1 MTRRRR
7 AFWLLATALIVG
19 GGYASWKQWGRHRFF
34 AKNWGTVEDGRIYRS
49 GLVHRALIE
58 DELREHRI
66 TTVVDL
72 SAEGVDHPDVAAER
86 AAAEKLGIRAL
97 EVNGLDGYG
106 VGDVAAYV
114 VALEEMSR
122 AQPGEAVLV
131 HCAGGSER
139 TGAACAM
146 YRMLFQGWDGKRA
159 YEEYL
164 GYRGDPPKND
174 ILPRFVNQILPEV
187 ADRLAK
193 SGTLPSKVAR
203 VPRFGPAGGW
213 DSVGPSIVALP
224 TPPPSPEDGASGG

>member
-58 DELREHRI
+58 DELRDHRI

-72 SAEGVDHPDVAAER
+72 SAEGVGHPDVAGER
-86 AAAEKLGIRAL
+86 AAAERLGIRAL

-106 VGDVAAYV
+106 VGDVGAYV
-114 VALEEMSR
+114 VALEEMGR
-122 AQPGEAVLV
+122 AKDGEAVLV

-159 YEEYL
+159 YDEYL
-164 GYRGDPPKND
+164 GYRGSPPKND
-174 ILPRFVNQILPEV
+174 ILPRFVNQILPDV
-187 ADRLAK
+187 AKRLEA
-193 SGTLPSKVAR
+193 SGTLPGTR
-203 VPRFGPAGGW
+203 DRLPRFGPAGGW
-213 DSVGPSIVALP
+213 SPVEAGVVATTASP
-224 TPPPSPEDGASGG
+224 TKP

>member
-1 MTRRRR
+1 VSTPYDTDVAGRRKK
-7 AFWLLATALIVG
+7 LLWIAVIAVTAV

-34 AKNWGTVEDGRIYRS
+34 PKNWGTVEEGRIYRS

-66 TTVVDL
+66 VMVVDL
-72 SAEGVDHPDVAAER
+72 SAEGTKHPDVAAER
-86 AAAEKLGIRAL
+86 EAAARLGIRAL

-106 VGDVAAYV
+106 VGDVGAYV
-114 VALEEMSR
+114 TALEEM
-122 AQPGEAVLV
+122 AKATEGKAVLV

-146 YRMLFQGWDGKRA
+146 YRMLFQGWDGPRA

-174 ILPRFVNQILPEV
+174 ILPRFVNDVLPDV
-187 ADRLAK
+187 AERLVR
-193 SGTLPSKVAR
+193 SGTLAEKPDPLSK
-203 VPRFGPAGGW
+203 FGPAGN
-213 DSVGPSIVALP
+213 
-224 TPPPSPEDGASGG
+224 

>member
-1 MTRRRR
+1 VTRHRRRILWITVV
-7 AFWLLATALIVG
+7 AVSLA

-66 TTVVDL
+66 ATVVDL
-72 SAEGVDHPDVAAER
+72 SAEGVRHPDVAAER
-86 AAAEKLGIRAL
+86 EAAAHLGIRAL

-106 VGDVAAYV
+106 VGDVGAYV
-114 VALEEMSR
+114 TALEEMAGAADGR
-122 AQPGEAVLV
+122 AVLV

-139 TGAACAM
+139 TGAAVAM

-174 ILPRFVNQILPEV
+174 ILPTFVNKVLPDV
-187 ADRLAK
+187 ADRLVQ
-193 SGTLPSKVAR
+193 SGTLPEKPAR
-203 VPRFGPAGGW
+203 LPRFGAAGGF
-213 DSVGPSIVALP
+213 DPVGAAVVGTTATPSRP
-224 TPPPSPEDGASGG
+224 